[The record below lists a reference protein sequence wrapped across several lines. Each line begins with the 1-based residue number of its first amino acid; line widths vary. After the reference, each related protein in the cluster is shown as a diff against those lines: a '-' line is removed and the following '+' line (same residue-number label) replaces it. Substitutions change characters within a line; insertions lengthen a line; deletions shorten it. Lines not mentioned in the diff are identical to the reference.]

1 MYFETSPCT
10 TKHHVVERINQNALH
25 NFFVARRRST
35 NEDAMSKP
43 QMIKSPDGMRKE
55 KVKHTHL
62 HVLLKQFI
70 VVHKSYNRTYPIIPV
85 LRVKH
90 VVKSVI

>member
-1 MYFETSPCT
+1 VSA
-10 TKHHVVERINQNALH
+10 VLIVSGI
-25 NFFVARRRST
+25 VAVGVAII
-35 NEDAMSKP
+35 AMSAYYEERK
-43 QMIKSPDGMRKE
+43 MIKSTNGIRKE